1 MTLLVTFVYNNFN
14 FYISKTEYLNSSE
27 NYVSSLMESSNYMN
41 AMMGLFMIITILSFS
56 FIGRRVYALENRIAT
71 LEKPTNT

>member
-1 MTLLVTFVYNNFN
+1 
-14 FYISKTEYLNSSE
+14 
-27 NYVSSLMESSNYMN
+27 MESPSNFMN

-56 FIGRRVYALENRIAT
+56 FIGRRIYALENRINA